1 MIETVQQY
9 RHLDHEVLIDS
20 AKHRDA
26 AQWCHEQLGL
36 RWNPLDNR
44 SGLWSMFWAG
54 PGAGRG
60 KYRFCF
66 ALEQD
71 KLVFMLR
78 WV

>member
-1 MIETVQQY
+1 VIETVQQY

-20 AKHRDA
+20 TNHRDA
-26 AQWCHEQLGL
+26 AQWCEEQLGK
-36 RWNPLDNR
+36 RWEAMSYR
-44 SGLWSMFWAG
+44 SGRWCMFWAG
-54 PGAGRG
+54 RNNFD

-78 WV
+78 WM

>member
-1 MIETVQQY
+1 VIETVQQY

-20 AKHRDA
+20 GKHNDA
-26 AQWCHEQLGL
+26 ARWCAEQFGR
-36 RWNPLDNR
+36 RWEAIGHR
-44 SGLWSMFWAG
+44 SGRWCLFWAG
-54 PGAGRG
+54 PGAGPG

-71 KLVFMLR
+71 MLVFMLR